1 MERDAQGEERTGDG
15 DTHNEFSGVG
25 GPVVLGRDFLG
36 PVTINPPAGPPS
48 GAAGEADLARAAD
61 DLASA
66 VTRQWREEA
75 ALRRLNDP
83 YPLPVRWRPAAP
95 ELMEPWRSLVRL
107 ATTGIGWASASPSGW
122 ASGPEALSGGGGE
135 LLGVLARVPTG
146 RLVVLG
152 EPGSGKTVL
161 LVRLVLDLLVRRR
174 PGDPVPVLVPLAS
187 WDPDREELDL
197 WLEQR
202 LGIDYPWLGDPGR
215 TGAGRG
221 RELLD
226 AGWIMLVLDGLDE
239 IPDGVRRRAIA
250 RINDTLSLHP
260 GLGMVLS
267 SRSAPFAA
275 TVRPRSGPEARVIGA
290 AGVEVEPLDLDTV
303 ASYLRDSAGGPAN
316 GGRWQKVFAALAAGH
331 DPHPLGQLLTTP
343 LMAYLARVAYNPSP
357 DAVEGTGYGSGPDGR
372 PSDPAQDS
380 AYVPAQDPERGPAPD
395 EHHAP
400 VGHPVE
406 LLDRSQ
412 FPTPAAIRAHLLDSF
427 IPASYARHRSPPP
440 ARTARPS
447 RSKPSWTREEA
458 AHFLTC
464 LARDLEHRQQG
475 TTDLRWWDL
484 PDAAPRIL
492 AGAAAGLVAVPAG
505 VVMPFGAWL
514 GVGMIVGVAVAL
526 TGRRWSPPNRS
537 FNRGLAGGLIG
548 SLLGSAFGLGMRAV
562 LGIESPAGY
571 LVSGLALGLV
581 PGFLGGF
588 RAGLAGGV
596 AASFVGAFVG
606 EPEMGDSAPLV
617 NSVGFAVAAACVVTL
632 GHSRLPARGLRWSPL
647 GILTGL
653 GGGLALGIAV
663 TLQAGLLNGLLS
675 GVVGAVGGSFGA
687 GLEAKPAEATA
698 AADPRTVLAQDR
710 ATFWT
715 TAMAGGLA
723 IGIAASFVIGS
734 LLGPWRGALA
744 GVADGLAT
752 GLAWGF
758 LQARYGSFTLARG
771 WLALRGQ
778 VPWRLMPF
786 LADAH
791 RRGVLRQVGAT
802 YQLRHAELQRR
813 LAGRT

>member
-1 MERDAQGEERTGDG
+1 MERDAQWEGRAGDG
-15 DTHNEFSGVG
+15 DVGNSVSGG
-25 GPVVLGRDFLG
+25 TQYGPVFQVRDFNG
-36 PVTINPPAGPPS
+36 PVTINPPVAPP
-48 GAAGEADLARAAD
+48 GRAAGDPGLALAAD

-66 VTRQWREEA
+66 VRDQWREEA

-83 YPLPVRWRPAAP
+83 YPLPVRWRAAAP
-95 ELMEPWRSLVRL
+95 ELLEPWRSLVRL
-107 ATTGIGWASASPSGW
+107 ATTGIGWALASPSDW
-122 ASGPEALSGGGGE
+122 APGPEALSGGGGE
-135 LLGVLARVPTG
+135 LVRVLSRVPTG

-152 EPGSGKTVL
+152 EPGSGKSVL
-161 LVRLVLDLLVRRR
+161 LMRLVLDLLAHRRH
-174 PGDPVPVLVPLAS
+174 GDPVPVLVPLAS

-215 TGAGRG
+215 TGSSKG

-239 IPDGVRRRAIA
+239 IPDGVRGRAIA
-250 RINDTLSLHP
+250 RINDA
-260 GLGMVLS
+260 LGPRPNLAMVLS
-267 SRSAPFAA
+267 SRSAAFAT
-275 TVRPRSGPEARVIGA
+275 TVRPRSGPEVRVTGA
-290 AGVEVEPLDLDTV
+290 AGVEIEPLDLDTV
-303 ASYLRDSAGGPAN
+303 ASYLRDSAGGPTNEA
-316 GGRWQKVFAALAAGH
+316 RWQEVFAALDAGH
-331 DPHPLGQLLTTP
+331 APHPLSRLLTTP

-357 DAVEGTGYGSGPDGR
+357 DAVEDIAYRYGPDGR
-372 PSDPAQDS
+372 PRDRAQD
-380 AYVPAQDPERGPAPD
+380 AARAPATDERRAL
-395 EHHAP
+395 

-406 LLDRSQ
+406 LLDRSD
-412 FPTPAAIRAHLLDSF
+412 FPTPVAIRAHLLDAF
-427 IPASYARHRSPPP
+427 IPASYARRRTSPP
-440 ARTARPS
+440 ARTAVPS
-447 RSKPSWTREEA
+447 RSKYSWTRGQA

-484 PDAAPRIL
+484 PDAAPKIL
-492 AGAAAGLVAVPAG
+492 AGVAVGLVAVPAG

-514 GVGMIVGVAVAL
+514 GVGMIVGVAVAV
-526 TGRRWSPPNRS
+526 TGRRWSPPTGS

-548 SLLGSAFGLGMRAV
+548 SLLGSAFGLGIRAM

-606 EPEMGDSAPLV
+606 RPEMGDSAPWV
-617 NSVGFAVAAACVVTL
+617 NSVGFAIAAACVVTL

-663 TLQAGLLNGLLS
+663 TLQAGLLDGLLS
-675 GVVGAVGGSFGA
+675 GLVGAVGGSFGA
-687 GLEAKPAEATA
+687 GLEAKPVPATA
-698 AADPRTVLAQDR
+698 AADPQTVLDQDR
-710 ATFWT
+710 GTFWT

-734 LLGPWRGALA
+734 ILGPWRGALA
-744 GVADGLAT
+744 GVADGVAT

-758 LQARYGSFTLARG
+758 LQARYGSFTLARC

-813 LAGRT
+813 LAGRP

>member
-1 MERDAQGEERTGDG
+1 MERDVQGEGYTGDG
-15 DTHNEFSGVG
+15 ETRNEFSGTG
-25 GPVVLGRDFLG
+25 GPVVQGRDFLG
-36 PVTINPPAGPPS
+36 GVTINGFVDPAAKATGD
-48 GAAGEADLARAAD
+48 AALVQAAN

-66 VTRQWREEA
+66 VKRQWREEA

-83 YPLPVRWRPAAP
+83 YPLPVRWRPAAHQ
-95 ELMEPWRSLVRL
+95 LMEPWRSLVRL
-107 ATTGIGWASASPSGW
+107 ATTGIGRASSASPSGW
-122 ASGPEALSGGGGE
+122 ASGPEALTGGGGD
-135 LLGVLARVPTG
+135 LVKVLARVPTG

-152 EPGSGKTVL
+152 EPGSGKSML
-161 LVRLVLDLLVRRR
+161 LVRLVLDLLALRRH
-174 PGDPVPVLVPLAS
+174 GDPVPVLIPLAS
-187 WDPDREELDL
+187 WDPDREDLDL
-197 WLEQR
+197 WLEER
-202 LGIDYPWLGDPGR
+202 LGIDYPWLGEPGR
-215 TGAGRG
+215 TGANRG

-226 AGWIMLVLDGLDE
+226 AGLIMLVLDGLDE
-239 IPDGVRRRAIA
+239 IPDRVRGRAIA
-250 RINDTLSLHP
+250 RINDALGLHSD
-260 GLGMVLS
+260 LGMVLS

-275 TVRPRSGPEARVIGA
+275 TVRPQNGREVRVTGA

-303 ASYLRDSAGGPAN
+303 ASYLRDSAGGPTHEA
-316 GGRWQKVFAALAAGH
+316 RWQEVFAALAAER

-343 LMAYLARVAYNPSP
+343 LMAYLARVAYSPSP
-357 DAVEGTGYGSGPDGR
+357 DAVEDIAYGSGPDGR
-372 PSDPAQDS
+372 PLEPGQDS
-380 AYVPAQDPERGPAPD
+380 ERGLVPE

-400 VGHPVE
+400 VGHPLE
-406 LLDRSQ
+406 LLDRSR
-412 FPTPAAIRAHLLDSF
+412 FPAPAAIRAHLLDAF
-427 IPASYARHRSPPP
+427 IPASYARHWTP
-440 ARTARPS
+440 ARPS
-447 RSKPSWTREEA
+447 RSRHRWTRGQA
-458 AHFLTC
+458 AHFLTF

-492 AGAAAGLVAVPAG
+492 AGVTVGLVAVPAG

-514 GVGMIVGVAVAL
+514 GVGMLVGVAVAMI
-526 TGRRWSPPNRS
+526 GRRWSPPTRS

-548 SLLGSAFGLGMRAV
+548 SVLGSAFGLGMRFV
-562 LGIESPAGY
+562 LGIHSPAGY

-588 RAGLAGGV
+588 RAGLAGGI

-632 GHSRLPARGLRWSPL
+632 GHSRHPARGLRWSPL

-653 GGGLALGIAV
+653 GGGLVLGIAV
-663 TLQAGLLNGLLS
+663 TLQDGLLSGLLS
-675 GVVGAVGGSFGA
+675 GVVAAAGGSFGA
-687 GLEAKPAEATA
+687 GLEAKPVEATV
-698 AADPRTVLAQDR
+698 AADPQTILDQDR
-710 ATFWT
+710 VTFWT

-723 IGIAASFVIGS
+723 IGLAASLVVGS
-734 LLGPWRGALA
+734 VLGSWRGALA

-758 LQARYGSFTLARG
+758 LQARYGSFTLARW
-771 WLALRGQ
+771 WLALRGH
-778 VPWRLMPF
+778 VPWRLMSF

>member
-1 MERDAQGEERTGDG
+1 MCVGGVGPCTGGCEERQGFSAKGGRSWNGTRRRRSGRGDG

-36 PVTINPPAGPPS
+36 PVTVNPPVDPPS
-48 GAAGEADLARAAD
+48 RTTGEADLVRAAD

-83 YPLPVRWRPAAP
+83 YPLPVRWRSADP
-95 ELMEPWRSLVRL
+95 ELMEPWRSLLRL
-107 ATTGIGWASASPSGW
+107 ATTGIGWAPASPSGW

-135 LLGVLARVPTG
+135 LVGVLTRVPTG

-174 PGDPVPVLVPLAS
+174 PGGPVPVLVPLAS

-215 TGAGRG
+215 TGASRG

-226 AGWIMLVLDGLDE
+226 AGCIMLVLDGLDE

-250 RINDTLSLHP
+250 RINDTLGLHP
-260 GLGMVLS
+260 DLGMVLS

-275 TVRPRSGPEARVIGA
+275 TVRPRSGPEVRVIGA

-303 ASYLRDSAGGPAN
+303 ASYLRDSAGGPTNEA
-316 GGRWQKVFAALAAGH
+316 RRQKVFAALAAGH
-331 DPHPLGQLLTTP
+331 DPHPLAQLLTTP
-343 LMAYLARVAYNPSP
+343 LMAYLARVAYDPPP
-357 DAVEGTGYGSGPDGR
+357 DAGEDIGYASGPEGR

-380 AYVPAQDPERGPAPD
+380 AYVPAQDCERDPAPD
-395 EHHAP
+395 GHHAP
-400 VGHPVE
+400 AGHPAE
-406 LLDRSQ
+406 LLDRSP

-427 IPASYARHRSPPP
+427 IPASYARHRTPPPPP
-440 ARTARPS
+440 ARTAGPS
-447 RSKPSWTREEA
+447 RPKPHWTLGQA
-458 AHFLTC
+458 SHFLTC
-464 LARDLEHRQQG
+464 LARDLEDRQQG

-484 PDAAPRIL
+484 PDAAPRVL
-492 AGAAAGLVAVPAG
+492 AGAVVGLVAVPAG

-514 GVGMIVGVAVAL
+514 GAGMIVGVAVAL
-526 TGRRWSPPNRS
+526 LGRRWSPPNRT

-548 SLLGSAFGLGMRAV
+548 SLLGSAFGLGMRAT

-588 RAGLAGGV
+588 RAGLAGGL

-606 EPEMGDSAPLV
+606 EPEMGDSAPWV

-632 GHSRLPARGLRWSPL
+632 GHSRLPARGLRWSPI

-653 GGGLALGIAV
+653 GGGLALGSPSPCRPACSTGCCRAWWVPLAV
-663 TLQAGLLNGLLS
+663 PSAQGWRPNRPRRRPRRTRR
-675 GVVGAVGGSFGA
+675 
-687 GLEAKPAEATA
+687 PHW
-698 AADPRTVLAQDR
+698 PRTAPR
-710 ATFWT
+710 SGPPPWR
-715 TAMAGGLA
+715 
-723 IGIAASFVIGS
+723 AASRSASPPPSSSDRSWGR
-734 LLGPWRGALA
+734 GGEPWPEWPTGWPPAWPGASSRPGTDRSRSPD
-744 GVADGLAT
+744 GVSPYA
-752 GLAWGF
+752 
-758 LQARYGSFTLARG
+758 ARCHGG
-771 WLALRGQ
+771 
-778 VPWRLMPF
+778 
-786 LADAH
+786 
-791 RRGVLRQVGAT
+791 
-802 YQLRHAELQRR
+802 
-813 LAGRT
+813 

>member
-1 MERDAQGEERTGDG
+1 
-15 DTHNEFSGVG
+15 
-25 GPVVLGRDFLG
+25 
-36 PVTINPPAGPPS
+36 
-48 GAAGEADLARAAD
+48 
-61 DLASA
+61 
-66 VTRQWREEA
+66 
-75 ALRRLNDP
+75 
-83 YPLPVRWRPAAP
+83 
-95 ELMEPWRSLVRL
+95 MEPWRSLVQL
-107 ATTGIGWASASPSGW
+107 ATTGIGWASASPSAW

-135 LLGVLARVPTG
+135 LVGVLTRVPTG

-152 EPGSGKTVL
+152 EPGSGKSVL
-161 LVRLVLDLLVRRR
+161 LVRLVLDLLARRR

-187 WDPDREELDL
+187 WDPGREELDL

-215 TGAGRG
+215 SGASRG

-239 IPDGVRRRAIA
+239 IPDGVRGQAIA
-250 RINDTLSLHP
+250 RINDTLGLLP
-260 GLGMVLS
+260 DLGMVLS
-267 SRSAPFAA
+267 SRTAPFTA
-275 TVRPRSGPEARVIGA
+275 TVRPHTGPEVRVIGA
-290 AGVEVEPLDLDTV
+290 AGVELEPLDLDTV
-303 ASYLRDSAGGPAN
+303 ASYLRDSAGGPTNEA
-316 GGRWQKVFAALAAGH
+316 RWQEVFAALATGH

-343 LMAYLARVAYNPSP
+343 LMAYLARVAYNPAP
-357 DAVEGTGYGSGPDGR
+357 DAAEDNGPGPGPADR
-372 PSDPAQDS
+372 PSDSAQG
-380 AYVPAQDPERGPAPD
+380 PERVPTPD
-395 EHHAP
+395 
-400 VGHPVE
+400 E
-406 LLDRSQ
+406 LLDRSR
-412 FPTPAAIRAHLLDSF
+412 FPTPAAIREHLLDSF
-427 IPASYARHRSPPP
+427 IPAAYARHRTPSPA
-440 ARTARPS
+440 ARTAGSP
-447 RSKPSWTREEA
+447 RSKHSWTRGQA
-458 AHFLTC
+458 AHFLTY

-484 PDAAPRIL
+484 PDAAPRVL
-492 AGAAAGLVAVPAG
+492 AGAVVGLVAVPAG

-514 GVGMIVGVAVAL
+514 GVGMIVGVAVAM
-526 TGRRWSPPNRS
+526 TGRRWSPPTRS

-548 SLLGSAFGLGMRAV
+548 SLLGSAFGLGMRAA
-562 LGIESPAGY
+562 LGVDSPAGY

-606 EPEMGDSAPLV
+606 RPEMGDSAPLV
-617 NSVGFAVAAACVVTL
+617 NSVGFAVAAVCVVTM
-632 GHSRLPARGLRWSPL
+632 GRSRLPARGLRWSPL

-663 TLQAGLLNGLLS
+663 TLQAGLLNGLLA
-675 GVVGAVGGSFGA
+675 GAVGAAGGSFGA
-687 GLEAKPAEATA
+687 GLEAKPAEATVV
-698 AADPRTVLAQDR
+698 ADPQTVLDQDR
-710 ATFWT
+710 VTFWT
-715 TAMAGGLA
+715 TALAGGLA
-723 IGIAASFVIGS
+723 IGLAAALVIGS
-734 LLGPWRGALA
+734 LLEPWRGALT

-758 LQARYGSFTLARG
+758 LQARYGSFTLARW

-813 LAGRT
+813 LAGRA